1 MGVNDRGEGVK
12 LGNRLG
18 LGKAR
23 VRGGTAPRVKGKT
36 TLHETR
42 RRDREYEDAVL
53 SSCFEVACASSDAL
67 RGQISR

>member
-1 MGVNDRGEGVK
+1 MNDRGEGVK
-12 LGNRLG
+12 LGDRLRLG

-42 RRDREYEDAVL
+42 RRDREYKDAVL
-53 SSCFEVACASSDAL
+53 SSCFGVACAPSDGL
-67 RGQISR
+67 RSHISR

>member
-36 TLHETR
+36 TEPETR
-42 RRDREYEDAVL
+42 SRDREYKDVVL
-53 SSCFEVACASSDAL
+53 SSCCGVACAW
-67 RGQISR
+67 